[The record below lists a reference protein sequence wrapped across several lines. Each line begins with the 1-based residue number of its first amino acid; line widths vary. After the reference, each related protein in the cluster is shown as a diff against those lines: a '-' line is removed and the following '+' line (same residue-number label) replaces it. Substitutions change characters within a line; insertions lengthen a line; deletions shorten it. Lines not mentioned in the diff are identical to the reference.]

1 MLINSTGLAPSVV
14 QTSAATLSQWL
25 LIVAIAALGVRTS
38 IKSMLD
44 LGPRHLILVVAETLF
59 LLGAAVL
66 AVRFVL

>member
-1 MLINSTGLAPSVV
+1 MLINSSGLTPPVV

-25 LIVAIAALGVRTS
+25 LTIAIAGLGIRTS
-38 IKSMLD
+38 LKAMLD

-66 AVRFVL
+66 AVRFAL